1 MDPKKNSLFRKL
13 TLISIGV
20 TLVLLLC
27 LPFCVYWDP
36 GETEE
41 SQGAWSYGY
50 LIGDDLLLP
59 GLLPF
64 YLFFPLSLL
73 SKSQMLKLIL
83 KIVLFILAG
92 LYFAYGFLTLQV
104 PLQDY
109 SPHLG
114 TYLLMTLLPQL
125 VYLHYMDMWVKYNA
139 KNPKDEA
146 GANVDAEK

>member
-1 MDPKKNSLFRKL
+1 MDPNKNIRFRKL

-27 LPFCVYWDP
+27 LPLYVTWYAGDM
-36 GETEE
+36 ED
-41 SQGAWSYGY
+41 SQAGWSFGY

-64 YLFFPLSLL
+64 YLFFPFMLL
-73 SKSQMLKLIL
+73 SKSKVLKLIL

-104 PLQDY
+104 PFQDY
-109 SPHLG
+109 SPALG

-125 VYLHYMDMWVKYNA
+125 IYLHYMDMWVKYNA
-139 KNPKDEA
+139 KNPKEEITTHSETK
-146 GANVDAEK
+146 N